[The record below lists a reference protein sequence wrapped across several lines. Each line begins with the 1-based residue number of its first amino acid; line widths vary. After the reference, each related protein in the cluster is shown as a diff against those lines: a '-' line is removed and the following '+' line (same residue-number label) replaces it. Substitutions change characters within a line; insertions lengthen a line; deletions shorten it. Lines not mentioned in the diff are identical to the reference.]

1 MWHPTTAAVP
11 YLLLVPTRLCVT
23 SQIDVTFPQGSLGGV
38 PEGTKM
44 IAILDEDWPDFL
56 AEERCMVRDRLNRWL
71 VPLEPE
77 ATRDG
82 DAVFGTTIRQV
93 STRVSYL

>member
-1 MWHPTTAAVP
+1 MSW
-11 YLLLVPTRLCVT
+11 
-23 SQIDVTFPQGSLGGV
+23 QIDVTFPQGSLDGV

-93 STRVSYL
+93 MA